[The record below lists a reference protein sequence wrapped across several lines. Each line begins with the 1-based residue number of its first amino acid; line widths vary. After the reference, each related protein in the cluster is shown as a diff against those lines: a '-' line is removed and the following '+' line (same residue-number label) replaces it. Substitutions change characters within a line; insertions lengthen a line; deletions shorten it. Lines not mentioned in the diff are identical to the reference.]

1 MMLRLPLTLLLIW
14 CALAAGA
21 QVSVQNLL
29 TEGLTD
35 PMGLDQAQPR
45 FSWQLKGSQRG
56 IKQSAYEIE
65 VRQGSAKGKLV
76 WQSRQQS
83 DSSVLVA
90 YKGAPLVSGEDY
102 FWRVRV
108 WDQTARASA
117 WSSWARWHTGALE
130 PGFWKAKWIGVV
142 KEEEDQPALMMRR
155 SFQSGRKK
163 IKSAFAYITSL
174 GIYEAQINGQRV
186 GQEYFTP
193 GWTAYNKR
201 LQYQAYDVTN
211 LLKNGENVVGVRIG
225 NGWFR
230 GYIGYPGQKEVYGR
244 ELALLFQLKIN
255 YTDGSSDYILSDESW
270 KSSTGEIRTNDFYN
284 GEIINA
290 NLRQQGWAT
299 PGFDD
304 NGWAQ
309 VKLMSSLPAQL
320 VATEN
325 EPVRQRERMPALK
338 FIITPEGDKVLDFGQ
353 NMVGWVRMKLRG
365 NKGDTIKVSHAEVL
379 DKFGNF
385 YTTNLRSAKQQNIYI
400 LSGEGEEWFE
410 PVFTFQGFR
419 YIKIEGLNYDPD
431 PADFTGIALYSDMQK
446 TGEFETS
453 DPLINQLQKNIQWG
467 QRGNFL
473 DVPTDCPQRDE
484 RLGWTGDAQAFYRTA
499 TFNFGVRNFFAKWL
513 KDLALEQSPEGSVSF
528 VVPNVLGDG
537 ATGSTGWGDAATIIP
552 WQQWLVYGDIRTLA
566 QQYPSMQ
573 AWINYMKSKS
583 NNHLWNTGF
592 HFGDWL
598 FYRPDD
604 DTDGRAAITD
614 KYLIAQCFYA
624 NSIQLTLNA
633 AEVLGKTEDV
643 VMYRSLLDDVKKAF
657 LQEYVT
663 PNGRLVSSSQTAYV
677 LALQFDMLP
686 GNLRQKAADRLAE
699 NVRSYGNHLTTG
711 FLGTPY
717 LCHVLSRF
725 GYADLAYTLLLQK
738 TFPSWLYP
746 VTMGATTIW
755 ERWDGQKPD
764 STFQNPGMNSFNH
777 YAYGAIG
784 AWMYQYIAGINPDPQ
799 QPGYKHIV
807 LRPSTAGEFTHA
819 KASYQTPYGQLVSA
833 WKKEGDR
840 IIMEITIPANTEAT
854 VYFKT
859 ATLANIT
866 EGGAALAGRKDFI
879 PLGSQGGH
887 IPVRIGSGNY
897 RFEYTN

>member
-1 MMLRLPLTLLLIW
+1 
-14 CALAAGA
+14 
-21 QVSVQNLL
+21 
-29 TEGLTD
+29 
-35 PMGLDQAQPR
+35 
-45 FSWQLKGSQRG
+45 
-56 IKQSAYEIE
+56 
-65 VRQGSAKGKLV
+65 
-76 WQSRQQS
+76 
-83 DSSVLVA
+83 
-90 YKGAPLVSGEDY
+90 
-102 FWRVRV
+102 
-108 WDQTARASA
+108 
-117 WSSWARWHTGALE
+117 
-130 PGFWKAKWIGVV
+130 
-142 KEEEDQPALMMRR
+142 
-155 SFQSGRKK
+155 
-163 IKSAFAYITSL
+163 
-174 GIYEAQINGQRV
+174 
-186 GQEYFTP
+186 
-193 GWTAYNKR
+193 
-201 LQYQAYDVTN
+201 
-211 LLKNGENVVGVRIG
+211 
-225 NGWFR
+225 
-230 GYIGYPGQKEVYGR
+230 
-244 ELALLFQLKIN
+244 
-255 YTDGSSDYILSDESW
+255 
-270 KSSTGEIRTNDFYN
+270 
-284 GEIINA
+284 
-290 NLRQQGWAT
+290 
-299 PGFDD
+299 
-304 NGWAQ
+304 
-309 VKLMSSLPAQL
+309 LPAQL